1 MRVQDEAVT
10 KELDEMLQEA
20 LNEVVLK
27 MVDETVV
34 VMMSGVWKAMLF
46 AGEEKELNLLKI
58 MM

>member
-1 MRVQDEAVT
+1 MRIQDEVVT

-34 VMMSGVWKAMLF
+34 MMSGAWRAMLF
-46 AGEEKELNLLKI
+46 VGEKGELNLL
-58 MM
+58 

>member
-1 MRVQDEAVT
+1 MRVQDGAET
-10 KELDEMLQEA
+10 KELDEMQEA

-46 AGEEKELNLLKI
+46 AGEKGELNL
-58 MM
+58 M